1 MGARD
6 KMIQA
11 LVEMLL
17 MVGAHV
23 EVSSGIWCAV
33 ESRKT
38 VHASSSVKDKEKK
51 IDNFTQW
58 EQLPL

>member
-1 MGARD
+1 MT
-6 KMIQA
+6 QA

-17 MVGAHV
+17 LVGAHV